1 MAQGNVLL
9 HWCVFSL
16 YTNLIMRKIII
27 TSRILTILIIWLL
40 VVFLQI
46 PVIVYAEDSM
56 EHESMAK
63 SKTVYFPQF
72 QPFQTVK
79 NEAYL
84 LYGIVGKL
92 ILREECLRVVSKKRE
107 YLLIWP
113 GWYRFGISGRDIV
126 VTHLNTGSVIAKLKI
141 GDTVSFSGAELENN
155 PIALQYA
162 IPEQCEGP
170 YWAVGDI
177 ESMKTEKPIKNYKY
191 RVNIESI
198 KSAKKFNKSIK
209 KNNTPEKTG
218 KETKEAS
225 KELIKLEIKIEDSIL
240 R

>member
-1 MAQGNVLL
+1 
-9 HWCVFSL
+9 
-16 YTNLIMRKIII
+16 MRKVIIS
-27 TSRILTILIIWLL
+27 SRILTILIIRLL
-40 VVFLQI
+40 VVFLQN
-46 PVIVYAEDSM
+46 PVIVYAEDGM
-56 EHESMAK
+56 EHNGMIK

-92 ILREECLRVVSKKRE
+92 ILRDECLRVVSKNRE

-113 GWYRFGISGRDIV
+113 SWYEFGIAGRDIV
-126 VTHLNTGSVIAKLKI
+126 VTHLHTSSVIAQLKM

-162 IPEQCEGP
+162 IPDHCEGP

-177 ESMKTEKPIKNYKY
+177 ESVKTENPIKYYK
-191 RVNIESI
+191 NQENKEPA
-198 KSAKKFNKSIK
+198 KSTKKFNKPIK
-209 KNNTPEKTG
+209 KNYTSKKTG
-218 KETKEAS
+218 KETQKTN
-225 KELIKLEIKIEDSIL
+225 KELRKLEIKIEDSIL